1 MQNDIY
7 SCPDF
12 IKQFNDKKQCIKPKK
27 FNNLF
32 VLFADIVGFT
42 TMVNKHKQNADSLF
56 EIYNLLHAIFTDF
69 DLLCDKFAIHKV
81 ETIGDC
87 YMAISGLYD
96 ENENHENIIFFA
108 LALLGIVNEK
118 YKDIKIRI
126 GIAYGDCIM
135 GMLGLNNT
143 KVSFLGNCINYASR
157 LQNFAN
163 DNSIVICEDS
173 YELLNGGPWKFQQKQ
188 ADIKGIGNKNTY
200 ELLYHS
206 DNVSV
211 TYNASDAKKQHVPEF
226 QFKRTILIVDDSP
239 VILKIMKNEFMNHY
253 NINVDTCDNL
263 QDMIDKLNHYY
274 YDAILLDNFF
284 DNSTKTGLEVAVE
297 LDLVANTFLCIF
309 SGNKLEVR
317 EPHLFIQKPWKK
329 SDYEVFLSKIELNS
343 RIHIL

>member
-1 MQNDIY
+1 MQKDIY

-42 TMVNKHKQNADSLF
+42 TMVNKHKQSADSLF

-108 LALLGIVNEK
+108 LALLSIVNEK

-173 YELLNGGPWKFQQKQ
+173 YELLNGGPWKFQQKR

-200 ELLYHS
+200 DLY
-206 DNVSV
+206 V
-211 TYNASDAKKQHVPEF
+211 TNTYHYNETQNDKKIKTSEF
-226 QFKRTILIVDDSP
+226 QFKRTILIVDDSQ

-284 DNSTKTGLEVAVE
+284 DNSMKTGVEVADELRLETKT
-297 LDLVANTFLCIF
+297 LVCIF

-329 SDYEVFLSKIELNS
+329 MDYELFLSKIELNS
-343 RIHIL
+343 